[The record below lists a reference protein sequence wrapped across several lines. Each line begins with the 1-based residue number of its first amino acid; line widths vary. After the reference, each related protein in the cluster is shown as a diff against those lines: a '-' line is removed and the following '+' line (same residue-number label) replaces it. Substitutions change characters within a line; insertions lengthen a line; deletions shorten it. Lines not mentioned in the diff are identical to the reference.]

1 MGNGV
6 VGVIRNGARNLAPSY
21 FALVMATG
29 IVSIAAGL
37 MGMPR
42 VSRGLFGI
50 NIFFYGALWILTLI
64 RVFRDF
70 PRVAA
75 DLTSHERGHGFLTL
89 VAGTCVLGRQFHLIA
104 GDIGTASVLWLVG
117 LALWGLILYTFIAAV
132 TVRETK
138 PGLESGLSGGWLLLV
153 VSTQSITVTGA
164 GIARSFGPAAEVV
177 LFLSLSLF
185 LLGFLLYLLVI
196 CLIFYRFTFFRFSP
210 QELSPPYWINMGAM
224 AITTLA
230 GSVLILEADHWRI
243 VAEIMPFL
251 KGITLLFWATATWWI
266 PLLIILGVWRH
277 GFKKFPLR
285 YDPSYWGLVFPL
297 GMYTVCTVQLAR
309 VTGLDFLRVLPRVF
323 VFLALAAWC
332 LAAFGLVRRLAGL
345 FRGKPGV

>member
-1 MGNGV
+1 
-6 VGVIRNGARNLAPSY
+6 
-21 FALVMATG
+21 
-29 IVSIAAGL
+29 
-37 MGMPR
+37 
-42 VSRGLFGI
+42 
-50 NIFFYGALWILTLI
+50 
-64 RVFRDF
+64 
-70 PRVAA
+70 
-75 DLTSHERGHGFLTL
+75 
-89 VAGTCVLGRQFHLIA
+89 
-104 GDIGTASVLWLVG
+104 
-117 LALWGLILYTFIAAV
+117 
-132 TVRETK
+132 
-138 PGLESGLSGGWLLLV
+138 
-153 VSTQSITVTGA
+153 
-164 GIARSFGPAAEVV
+164 
-177 LFLSLSLF
+177 
-185 LLGFLLYLLVI
+185 
-196 CLIFYRFTFFRFSP
+196 
-210 QELSPPYWINMGAM
+210 
-224 AITTLA
+224 
-230 GSVLILEADHWRI
+230 VLILEADHWRI